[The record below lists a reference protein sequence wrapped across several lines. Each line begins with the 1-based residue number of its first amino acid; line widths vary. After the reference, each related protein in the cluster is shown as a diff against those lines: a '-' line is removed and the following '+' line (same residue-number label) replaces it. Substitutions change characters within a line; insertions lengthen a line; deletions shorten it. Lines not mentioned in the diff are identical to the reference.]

1 MELDPRVAL
10 ARRLV
15 EDVIGARRHEVADE
29 ILAENI
35 EYQGPTTSTTGR
47 RQFLHWCDTVH
58 AAWKDFTIKPLRH
71 TLTTHTVVMD
81 YLMTGFHT
89 SEFMGIPPSNRHFSV
104 KGRMTIRIR
113 NGKIIALEAAYDTH
127 SLLKQVGVLEPA
139 PHGARHR
146 HSRV

>member
-15 EDVIGARRHEVADE
+15 ENVIQERRHDVAE
-29 ILAENI
+29 AILADNM

-47 RQFLHWCDTVH
+47 RDFLHWCDTVH
-58 AAWKDFTIKPLRH
+58 TAWKDFTIKPLRQ
-71 TLTTHTVVMD
+71 TLTTHTVALD

-89 SEFMGIPPSNRHFSV
+89 SDFMGIPPSNRHFSV

-113 NGKIIALEAAYDTH
+113 NGKIISIEAAYDTH
-127 SLLKQVGVLEPA
+127 ALLKQVGVLEPVS
-139 PHGARHR
+139 PGTRHR
-146 HSRV
+146 HQRA